1 MLDQDLDQPATRRDL
16 REFAASLREDLRG
29 DMRAGDA
36 ALREEIR
43 TGDTTLREEMRAG
56 NAALHEEMRAGNAAL
71 HEEMQAG
78 NAAFREEMHTGDASL
93 REEIHAGD
101 TSLLSGILAL
111 EERMDR
117 RFDELRTHF
126 DLTAEDFRAEFR
138 NLYDWTLATTSSL
151 GARLDHVESEHGTRL
166 LSVETRVTRLERRRK
181 SNGR

>member
-43 TGDTTLREEMRAG
+43 TGDTTLR
-56 NAALHEEMRAGNAAL
+56 EEMRAGNAAL